1 MKKSTQKSVLLV
13 GHHAFDHKDNI
24 KTNLNNQFKLNYL
37 TYNRKDPFD
46 DDSANKLSINGI
58 EVDYNGSYD
67 LNNLTLALSF
77 IIEHNKNLIN
87 SDIIIGDPSE
97 LLFQAFTFA
106 RLKENPLFFK
116 QNLSRRLK
124 IDKSLNLFIY
134 PMGMVCQDIRK
145 EISNLIY
152 VLKKHESKTFLLR
165 KEEKDL
171 DHILNKILHELETNS
186 IYEIEE
192 KLEGLEHLTGKPKE
206 QITD

>member
-1 MKKSTQKSVLLV
+1 MPEY
-13 GHHAFDHKDNI
+13 KD
-24 KTNLNNQFKLNYL
+24 
-37 TYNRKDPFD
+37 
-46 DDSANKLSINGI
+46 
-58 EVDYNGSYD
+58 
-67 LNNLTLALSF
+67 SF
-77 IIEHNKNLIN
+77 IIEHDKNLIN

-97 LLFQAFTFA
+97 LLFQAFSFA

-171 DHILNKILHELETNS
+171 DHILNNILHELETNS

>member
-1 MKKSTQKSVLLV
+1 MKKSTPKSILLV
-13 GHHAFDHKDNI
+13 GHHAFDHLENI
-24 KTNLNNQFKLNYL
+24 ENNNNKQFKLNYL
-37 TYNRKDPFD
+37 TYQRKDPFD
-46 DDSANKLSINGI
+46 DLSSNKLLINDI
-58 EVDYNGSYD
+58 EIEYNGSYD

-77 IIEHNKNLIN
+77 IIDHDKNLIN

-97 LLFQAFTFA
+97 LLFQAFSFA

-116 QNLSRRLK
+116 KNLSMKLK

-171 DHILNKILHELETNS
+171 DQILNNILHEIETNS
-186 IYEIEE
+186 IYQIEE

-206 QITD
+206 QFTD

>member
-1 MKKSTQKSVLLV
+1 MKKSTQKSILLV
-13 GHHAFDHKDNI
+13 GHHANAHRENI
-24 KTNLNNQFKLNYL
+24 QNNLNKQFKLNYL
-37 TYNRKDPFD
+37 SYRGKDPFD
-46 DDSANKLSINGI
+46 EHAANKLIINDI

-77 IIEHNKNLIN
+77 IIDYDKNLTN
-87 SDIIIGDPSE
+87 SDLIIGDPSE
-97 LLFQAFTFA
+97 LLFQAFSFA

-116 QNLSRRLK
+116 QNLSRTLK

-171 DHILNKILHELETNS
+171 DAILDKILIELENKS
-186 IYEIEE
+186 IYEIEDR
-192 KLEGLEHLTGKPKE
+192 LEGLEHLTGKPKE
-206 QITD
+206 QIKD